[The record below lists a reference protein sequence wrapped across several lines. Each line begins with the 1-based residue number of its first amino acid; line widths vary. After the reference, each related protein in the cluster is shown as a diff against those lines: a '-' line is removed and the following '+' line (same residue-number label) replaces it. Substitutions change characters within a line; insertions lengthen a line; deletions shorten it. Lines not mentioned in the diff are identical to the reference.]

1 MVQMLCIACGS
12 KVAFRVRSCSCGHVL
27 AENLIVPDVSSLYW
41 KLRRHAN
48 DGVRKLTSKIRTT
61 GGQSKSEMRKFY
73 LSKYKEI
80 QHAKKVTNKKSD
92 TTRTAGVNK
101 TRKGMLLLE
110 ERKRKLLALIT
121 SPQYQERL
129 SLALLKINKKLLS
142 QKRFSAIINN
152 ESITWR
158 DSNGR
163 KMECARQL
171 RSRSKQKLFR

>member
-1 MVQMLCIACGS
+1 M
-12 KVAFRVRSCSCGHVL
+12 H
-27 AENLIVPDVSSLYW
+27 SLWKQVYW

-48 DGVRKLTSKIRTT
+48 DGVRKLTSKIRTPGT
-61 GGQSKSEMRKFY
+61 QSKSEMRKFY

-80 QHAKKVTNKKSD
+80 QHAKKVTSKKSD
-92 TTRTAGVNK
+92 TTRTVNK
-101 TRKGMLLLE
+101 KREGMLLLE
-110 ERKRKLLALIT
+110 EMKRKLFTLIT

-142 QKRFSAIINN
+142 QNRFSEIINN

-158 DSNGR
+158 DINGR

-171 RSRSKQKLFR
+171 RSRSKRKLFRSSNRDKFECL